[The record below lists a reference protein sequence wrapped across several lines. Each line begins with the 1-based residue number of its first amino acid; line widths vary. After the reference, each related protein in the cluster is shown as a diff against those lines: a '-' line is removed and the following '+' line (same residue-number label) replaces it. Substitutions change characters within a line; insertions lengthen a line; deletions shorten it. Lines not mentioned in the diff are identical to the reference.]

1 MPPPGRLAM
10 GKLKEDGSTASEPFL
25 LVDDIEQRLSGGKTA
40 AVFDQHRLPFV
51 AVGGAVDRNMR
62 GDQHVRHAPQR
73 VMGRQWLG
81 VRDVEA
87 GAGEV
92 AAAESRNEIVG
103 R

>member
-25 LVDDIEQRLSGGKTA
+25 LVDDIEQRLPGGKAA

-73 VMGRQWLG
+73 VIGRQWLG
-81 VRDVEA
+81 SSTPSPPNNAPVS
-87 GAGEV
+87 
-92 AAAESRNEIVG
+92 SRSLHC
-103 R
+103 RR